1 MKKILIAV
9 SMVAIAGC
17 QTSGKVPQTAAPS
30 VSSGNSQTVNSS
42 SYQPGDRKEYLFKE
56 KSPTL
61 QKYPIRM
68 FCSAP
73 DQDACFKGIDYQ
85 KYVGKKFYYTSEQ
98 PVQSGG
104 FDGRGFYKL
113 RIETGEVLYHY
124 RKQELSAVH
133 DMDIVALKE
142 KEAADAFKKEPVVK
156 GASTMLT
163 GIRRSSEKYGRTYDL
178 SNGGTISE
186 TQLDA
191 LRKLSNKF
199 GDNKASIADQLVNFR
214 VTYDK
219 MEDRFF
225 VQPFP
230 YEIEDT
236 YVIGYIGF
244 REDRGPWLRAKFH
257 YEAEDWL
264 FVDQILLVADDYRL
278 ESENV
283 GFQRDHSSGTIWE
296 WMDVSATDGKYYEAL
311 SAIANA
317 DEATIRF
324 NGRQYYSDFDIPEKQ
339 QQLTKDILILF
350 QDMKGE

>member
-1 MKKILIAV
+1 MKKILVAV
-9 SMVAIAGC
+9 TLVAIAGC
-17 QTSGKVPQTAAPS
+17 QTLGNVSQTASPS
-30 VSSGNSQTVNSS
+30 TSSGNPQTLDSS

-56 KSPTL
+56 KSPAL

-68 FCSAP
+68 FCSTP

-85 KYVGKKFYYTSEQ
+85 NYVGKKFYYTSEQ

-104 FDGRGFYKL
+104 FGGRGFYEL
-113 RIETGEVLYHY
+113 RIETGEVLFHY
-124 RKQELSAVH
+124 RKPDLSAVH

-142 KEAADAFKKEPVVK
+142 KEAADAFKKEPVVE

-178 SNGGTISE
+178 SNGETISE
-186 TQLDA
+186 SQLDA
-191 LRKLSNKF
+191 LRKLSKKF
-199 GDNKASIADQLVNFR
+199 GDNKASIADHLVNFR

-244 REDRGPWLRAKFH
+244 KEERGPWLRAKFH

-278 ESENV
+278 ESGNAK
-283 GFQRDHSSGTIWE
+283 FQRDHSSGTIWE
-296 WMDVSATDGKYYEAL
+296 WIDVSATDGQYYEAL

-324 NGRQYYSDFDIPEKQ
+324 SGRQYYSDFDIPEKQ
-339 QQLTKDILILF
+339 QRLIKDILILF
-350 QDMKGE
+350 QDMKGG